1 MREKPSSVHIPVLG
15 QEVVSLLGGR
25 SDSLNASG
33 LIVDATLGAG
43 GHTALLLE
51 ALAGV
56 RVLGTDQDPEI
67 LDLARE
73 RLEPFG
79 DRVRLERARFSNL
92 ARLLRKLRCDRPIGW
107 LMDVGVSSLQLD
119 RPSRG
124 FSFQAD
130 GPLDMRMDPARERT
144 AADIVNTWN
153 EEDLANLFFREGD
166 EHRSRPI
173 AAAIIKARQR
183 VPFKRTAALADL
195 IVETVGSGGRTHP
208 GTKVFQALRREVNA
222 EGDELVA
229 GMDAAADCLA
239 HGGVLAVITFHSG
252 EDAVVKQYMT
262 QGAKEGRWEL
272 LSKKG
277 LSATREEI
285 RSNPRSR
292 SARVRA
298 VKRIR
303 SDGETTDLGP
313 LEAADAGETNFG
325 SQGVQKP

>member
-1 MREKPSSVHIPVLG
+1 MVDRASSVHIPVLG

-25 SDSLNASG
+25 SDSLKASG

-43 GHTALLLE
+43 GHSALLLE

-79 DRVRLERARFSNL
+79 ERVRFERARFSNL

-124 FSFQAD
+124 FSFSAD
-130 GPLDMRMDPARERT
+130 GPLDMRMDPSRELM
-144 AADIVNTWN
+144 AADIVNGWS
-153 EEDLANLFFREGD
+153 EAQLADLFYKEAD

-173 AAAIIKARQR
+173 AAAIVKARQR
-183 VPFKRTAALADL
+183 VPFKRTGVLAEL
-195 IVETVGSGGRTHP
+195 IVATVGSGGRTHP
-208 GTKVFQALRREVNA
+208 GTKVFQALRRAVNS
-222 EGDELVA
+222 EGDELIS
-229 GMDAAADCLA
+229 GLQAAEDCLA
-239 HGGVLAVITFHSG
+239 HDGVLAVITFHSG
-252 EDAVVKQYMT
+252 EDAVVKKYMAE
-262 QGAKEGRWEL
+262 GAKEGRWEL

-277 LSATREEI
+277 FAASREEI

-292 SARVRA
+292 SARLRGVR
-298 VKRIR
+298 RIR
-303 SDGETTDLGP
+303 SEGASQEPLAPEVEETP
-313 LEAADAGETNFG
+313 R
-325 SQGVQKP
+325 P

>member
-1 MREKPSSVHIPVLG
+1 MADKPSSVHIPVLG

-25 SDSLNASG
+25 SDSLKASG

-67 LDLARE
+67 LDLARK
-73 RLEPFG
+73 RLKPFG
-79 DRVRLERARFSNL
+79 DRVRFEHARFSNL
-92 ARLLRKLRCDRPIGW
+92 APLLRKLRCDRPIGW

-144 AADIVNTWN
+144 AADIVNTFS
-153 EEDLANLFFREGD
+153 EQQLADLFYQEGD

-173 AAAIIKARQR
+173 AAAIVKARQR
-183 VPFKRTAALADL
+183 VPFKRTGVLADL
-195 IVETVGSGGRTHP
+195 IVATVGSGGRTHP
-208 GTKVFQALRREVNA
+208 GTKVFQALRRAVNA
-222 EGDELVA
+222 EGEELLE
-229 GMDAAADCLA
+229 GLHAAEDCLA

-252 EDAVVKQYMT
+252 EDAVVKQYMAN
-262 QGAKEGRWEL
+262 GAKAGRFEL

-277 LSATREEI
+277 VAASRDEI

-298 VKRIR
+298 VMRLR
-303 SDGETTDLGP
+303 APGDRGLDLGP
-313 LEAADAGETNFG
+313 DNGE
-325 SQGVQKP
+325 SCAP

>member
-1 MREKPSSVHIPVLG
+1 MHIPVLG

-25 SDSLNASG
+25 SDSLKASG

-43 GHTALLLE
+43 GHSALLLE

-67 LDLARE
+67 LELARK

-79 DRVRLERARFSNL
+79 DRARFERARFTNL

-124 FSFQAD
+124 FSFSAD
-130 GPLDMRMDPARERT
+130 GPLDMRMDPSRERT
-144 AADIVNTWN
+144 AADIVNTWG
-153 EEDLANLFFREGD
+153 EEELANLFYREGD

-173 AAAIIKARQR
+173 AAAIVNARRR

-222 EGDELVA
+222 EGDELIA
-229 GMDAAADCLA
+229 GMQAAEDCLA
-239 HGGVLAVITFHSG
+239 HDGVLAVITFHSG
-252 EDAVVKQYMT
+252 EDAVVKQFMAE
-262 QGAKEGRWEL
+262 GAKEGRFEL

-277 LSATREEI
+277 FSPSREEI
-285 RSNPRSR
+285 RRNPRSR
-292 SARVRA
+292 SARVRG
-298 VKRIR
+298 VRRIR
-303 SDGETTDLGP
+303 GEADRNTPLGP
-313 LEAADAGETNFG
+313 EIEENT
-325 SQGVQKP
+325 KP